1 MKRLL
6 FGTLLIITSCTDIYW
21 MLGKHG
27 FAIIMFGAL
36 AFYFLSIYCFARY
49 VNKLIAA
56 DKEREAKKPVLD
68 ITERHYHDGIEVI
81 AHICVN

>member
-6 FGTLLIITSCTDIYW
+6 FGTLLILSLCASTYKII
-21 MLGKHG
+21 GGHG
-27 FAIIMFGAL
+27 VAIITFGFL
-36 AFYFLSIYCFARY
+36 AFYSLCVFCYVRWQARMT
-49 VNKLIAA
+49 IRE
-56 DKEREAKKPVLD
+56 DEAKKPAELD